1 MQHSIPLCSLP
12 NLVFPAGIWKDFL
25 DACQINL
32 LWPFCIC
39 PDFAPTAVSE
49 LLYAEAA
56 QSSGV
61 SLKKTPPFIELKRA
75 HEL

>member
-1 MQHSIPLCSLP
+1 M
-12 NLVFPAGIWKDFL
+12 AET
-25 DACQINL
+25 
-32 LWPFCIC
+32 
-39 PDFAPTAVSE
+39 TAVSK

-56 QSSGV
+56 HSSGV